1 MGIRFW
7 LRNFL
12 EGDSGNH
19 RTEITCGDLQDLNT
33 ELALRSLAFSA
44 AVSKVA
50 RSIAKCEIKTYLN
63 GKEVQQDDYYRL
75 NFRPNKNQNS
85 SAWIQKLITQ
95 LYLNNEAL
103 VIETFDHDLLVAD
116 SFDKK
121 VRAVYDWSFSD
132 VRVDDWTF
140 PTTYQM
146 SDVFYFRLNNDN
158 VKHLIDQACST
169 YGKIL
174 EAAGETMSQ
183 QGGVKAVINMQ
194 GLARSQTPKDKDD
207 ITDLFQ
213 NKLKYLWTKRNAV
226 IPLQQGM
233 NFQDLNKGQGW
244 ASTRDYRD
252 LVNDIYDL
260 TASAFGIPPV
270 ILRGEVAGTKD
281 AFDMYLTD
289 CIDPLAD
296 LISTEITSKMYSKS
310 QWKSGSKVLIDT
322 TQVKHLEIFDLAASV
337 EKLIGSGVMTI
348 NEVRPRL
355 GYEESDDELADK
367 LLITKN
373 FTTLEDAT
381 GDK

>member
-1 MGIRFW
+1 MGIRLW

-12 EGDSGNH
+12 EGDSGSH
-19 RTEITCGDLQDLNT
+19 RTEISCGDLQDLNT

-50 RSIAKCEIKTYLN
+50 RSIAKCEIKTYLS
-63 GKEVQQDDYYRL
+63 GKEVKQDDYYRL
-75 NFRPNKNQNS
+75 NIQPNKNQNS

-158 VKHLIDQACST
+158 VKHLIDQACSM
-169 YGKIL
+169 YGKII

-194 GLARSQTPKDKDD
+194 GLARSQNLKDKDD
-207 ITDLFQ
+207 ITDLFN

-233 NFQDLNKGQGW
+233 TYQDLNKGQGW
-244 ASTRDYRD
+244 ASTRDYRE

-355 GYEESDDELADK
+355 GYEESNDELANK

-381 GDK
+381 GEE